1 MRKKRSIPKYHKS
14 LPVLLAAIFF
24 ASGCSQKNPPEVF
37 VAKIDDTYITVDEFR
52 TSYET
57 APGNLKIG
65 KDQRQ
70 KKRHYLNFMINEKL
84 LAREGYRLG
93 LDQSPYVQAAEQ
105 QLQNELML
113 DELISREV
121 KQRIKVSLD
130 EIKEEIN
137 RSKVTFKFRFW
148 VEHDLAKAQAVAED
162 MRKRGYADVVSDLIR
177 NNPELQNINPKEFE
191 TDYLNHLQIPT
202 EVLDAIKDLP
212 FGEISDPVKIED
224 SYVIFQVLDI
234 RRSAVT
240 ENEYIEK
247 VPRFEQIIFYRK
259 YNELVN
265 QYIADM
271 LSPLNIVTKA
281 SAFNK
286 LSKAFMEWKKDSLLV
301 AKPFLMAVEQAT
313 QATPALYALKQAF
326 DEPFFV
332 YKDGEVSVREFL
344 QLFRSERV
352 NQALSGSSSYRETL
366 DFAVQM
372 TIRDYFLLQRAKQK
386 RLKLSPERQEELQI
400 WRDKWVYQTA
410 YQQLVTEPYVS
421 KEEVVS
427 YLEANKD
434 RYLIDKEKG
443 LQLSARDTLRIAH
456 DARLFKRLAAT
467 QALIDSLK
475 QQHRIEIN
483 TAVLDTVSVIEFKK
497 NPWATMRVYR
507 GGTNRVAF
515 PTVDP
520 FWGFIQP

>member
-1 MRKKRSIPKYHKS
+1 MVMKKNVMKFRKS

-24 ASGCSQKNPPEVF
+24 TIGCSKKPTEAY

-65 KDQRQ
+65 KNLQQ
-70 KKRHYLNFMINEKL
+70 KKRHYLNLMIKEKL
-84 LAREGYRLG
+84 LAKEGYRLG
-93 LDQSPYVQAAEQ
+93 LDSSPYVHAAQA
-105 QLQNELML
+105 QLENELML
-113 DELISREV
+113 DELISKEV
-121 KQRIKVSLD
+121 KQHIKVTMD

-148 VEHDLAKAQAVAED
+148 VERDPEKAKAVAED

-177 NNPELQNINPKEFE
+177 NNPELQNVNPQDYE
-191 TDYLNHLQIPT
+191 TDYLNHLEIPV

-212 FGEISDPVKIED
+212 FGEISDPVRID
-224 SYVIFQVLDI
+224 NSYVIFQVLDI

-247 VPRFEQIIFYRK
+247 APRFEQIIFYRK

-265 QYIADM
+265 KYIADM
-271 LSPLNIVTKA
+271 LTPLNIVTKA
-281 SAFNK
+281 AAFNK
-286 LSKAFMEWKKDSLLV
+286 LSKAFLEWKNNSELV
-301 AKPFLMAVEQAT
+301 NKPFLMAIKQAT
-313 QATPALYALKQAF
+313 QASPALYALKQSY
-326 DEPFFV
+326 DDPFFV
-332 YKDGEVSVREFL
+332 YKNGEVSVREFL

-372 TIRDYFLLQRAKQK
+372 TIRDYFLLQQAKQK
-386 RLKLSPERQEELQI
+386 RIRLSEERQKELQI

-410 YQQLVTEPYVS
+410 YQQLVNDPYVS
-421 KEEVVS
+421 KEEIAS
-427 YLEANKD
+427 FLQSNKE
-434 RYLIDKEKG
+434 RYIIDKEKG
-443 LQLSARDTLRIAH
+443 LQLSSRDTLRIAD
-456 DARLFKRLAAT
+456 DARLFKRLTAT
-467 QALIDSLK
+467 QALIDSLR
-475 QQHRIEIN
+475 QQYHIEIN
-483 TAVLDTVSVIEFKK
+483 TTVLDTVSVIEFKK
-497 NPWATMRVYR
+497 NPWATLRIYR

-515 PTVDP
+515 PSVDP

>member
-1 MRKKRSIPKYHKS
+1 MKKSVSIYRKS

-24 ASGCSQKNPPEVF
+24 ASGCSKKPPKAY

-57 APGNLKIG
+57 APGFLKIG
-65 KDQRQ
+65 KDPQQ
-70 KKRHYLNFMINEKL
+70 KKRHYLNLMIKEKL

-93 LDQSPYVQAAEQ
+93 LDQSPYVLAAEQ

-113 DELISREV
+113 DELVSREV
-121 KQRIKVSLD
+121 KQHIKVSMD

-148 VEHDLAKAQAVAED
+148 VENDLAKAQAVAED

-212 FGEISDPVKIED
+212 FGEISDPVKID
-224 SYVIFQVLDI
+224 NSYVIFQVLDI

-247 VPRFEQIIFYRK
+247 APRFEQIIFYRK

-271 LSPLNIVTKA
+271 LTPLNIVTKA
-281 SAFNK
+281 PAFNK
-286 LSKAFMEWKKDSLLV
+286 LSKAFMEWKKDSTLV
-301 AKPFLMAVEQAT
+301 AK
-313 QATPALYALKQAF
+313 
-326 DEPFFV
+326 PFFV

-352 NQALSGSSSYRETL
+352 NQELSGSSSYKETL

-410 YQQLVTEPYVS
+410 YQQLVTEPFVS
-421 KEEVVS
+421 KEEVAS

-434 RYLIDKEKG
+434 RYIIDKEKG

-456 DARLFKRLAAT
+456 DARLTKRLAAT
-467 QALIDSLK
+467 QALIDSLQ

-515 PTVDP
+515 PSVDP
-520 FWGFIQP
+520 FWGFTQP